1 MTENEFFSGDELLQ
15 HVELKVKSL
24 MIIISEIKQSSL
36 NYEFD
41 PSIRNDINE
50 YIQIVETDCQTI
62 INDIKNNL
70 FSNKMYHKTQNIY
83 DDKILLPPMWMINN
97 EDYYKQKMQKF
108 EVEINSKVD
117 DVTKSIGSTT
127 DILNAYYKENLAYL
141 KNIESEIKEKEKKI
155 IIKRQK
161 IDEENIKIKKLEE
174 ICVDKNK
181 IILGAQIEIK
191 KKQSQLENIEQKYK
205 KESIELENKRLEHQ
219 KKRTN
224 FEIMNSIIKY
234 HNEETKEKIQ
244 FYNDNIIRP
253 LEFKLEKCISLVD
266 YEKNKID
273 NINTSV
279 IEFSPEFKEKIEDAK
294 SEIEQLDKTISVQ
307 YGTVASLEEDY
318 KTIQLNVIRQTEINS
333 IKAKKFIDNFGAI
346 SNYWMKML
354 NVLEMREKN
363 KLLDS
368 KVFQKR
374 YEIKK
379 KREECLKRE
388 KGLMSQLDELKE
400 LVRQQVT
407 YNKRLSQQYNQLINK

>member
-1 MTENEFFSGDELLQ
+1 
-15 HVELKVKSL
+15 
-24 MIIISEIKQSSL
+24 
-36 NYEFD
+36 
-41 PSIRNDINE
+41 
-50 YIQIVETDCQTI
+50 
-62 INDIKNNL
+62 
-70 FSNKMYHKTQNIY
+70 
-83 DDKILLPPMWMINN
+83 
-97 EDYYKQKMQKF
+97 
-108 EVEINSKVD
+108 
-117 DVTKSIGSTT
+117 
-127 DILNAYYKENLAYL
+127 
-141 KNIESEIKEKEKKI
+141 
-155 IIKRQK
+155 
-161 IDEENIKIKKLEE
+161 
-174 ICVDKNK
+174 
-181 IILGAQIEIK
+181 
-191 KKQSQLENIEQKYK
+191 
-205 KESIELENKRLEHQ
+205 
-219 KKRTN
+219 
-224 FEIMNSIIKY
+224 MNSIIMY

-253 LEFKLEKCISLVD
+253 LELKLEKCISLVD

-279 IEFSPEFKEKIEDAK
+279 IDFVPELKEKIENGQ
-294 SEIEQLDKTISVQ
+294 SQIEQLDKTISVQ

-354 NVLEMREKN
+354 NVVEMREKN

-379 KREECLKRE
+379 KREECLIRE

-407 YNKRLSQQYNQLINK
+407 YNKRLSQQYNQLTNK